1 MELKEEVMVLKQC
14 VVDQQELLKVF
25 GEQIKHLHIEIRK
38 IKEVLPPV
46 TDFDITEEEGMG

>member
-1 MELKEEVMVLKQC
+1 MVLKQC